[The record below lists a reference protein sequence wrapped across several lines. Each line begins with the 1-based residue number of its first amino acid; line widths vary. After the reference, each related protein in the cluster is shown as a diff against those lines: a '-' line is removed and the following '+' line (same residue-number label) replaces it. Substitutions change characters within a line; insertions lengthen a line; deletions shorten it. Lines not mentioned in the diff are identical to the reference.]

1 MGFPRLQAR
10 GAFHGRWTIPAAVPI
25 SPPGDIGVSMNFH
38 RALGSGPL
46 VSRLQPALIA
56 AAALVVAAALAT
68 RLSSDQIYM
77 QSERYV
83 ADLWMVMDAM
93 WRTSLDQRANV
104 DFVSP
109 IGPLF
114 YAMLAVPL
122 EFQAPSPAVL
132 LQANVLAGLLALLL
146 TLGITWRSLG
156 PGLSAL
162 SAALVFL
169 IAVSG
174 RDFGTSVAESSIGY
188 LAPYNRWSWAL
199 AFPAAL
205 GIFLPH
211 RARAYLPHILIGVA
225 TALLFYLK
233 LTFAA
238 VLLGCVA
245 ANFLIE
251 VVAGQDR
258 PEALRKAFIAVAAF
272 AAALAAGALFFSLGG
287 YLADV
292 ALAAKAGPPQAR
304 LGKAVMS
311 AFEAA
316 LFLAAALLLY
326 HLSGG
331 LRRKA
336 DWPDVLRLA
345 LLAASGAALL
355 VQNHDLTEAPLYF
368 ALPLLAFA
376 LGRRASPASP
386 EDRPDAGGN
395 SLPNHAFI
403 LMLIILAVPIANDLG
418 GMLFG
423 RLHES
428 RSPGAMIQAF
438 QGTPLQQV
446 RLSAVQ
452 DSDGVFSDSDVP
464 ASRCGHS
471 NCVAAFRTAEGLR
484 LLQRLNLADR
494 RVLPLA
500 FSNPFSA
507 LTRTPSP
514 RGALLWWHEGRS
526 FSAGHAPPGDSVFRE
541 VDVVLVPKNDG
552 TAETLTLLYGDV
564 LRRDY
569 VQAGESLNWIA
580 LARRQAGGRA
590 EPSRKGPELEAAE
603 QA

>member
-1 MGFPRLQAR
+1 M
-10 GAFHGRWTIPAAVPI
+10 
-25 SPPGDIGVSMNFH
+25 
-38 RALGSGPL
+38 
-46 VSRLQPALIA
+46 LIV
-56 AAALVVAAALAT
+56 LAALAT
-68 RLSSDQIYM
+68 RLSSDQIYL
-77 QSERYV
+77 QSERYI

-93 WRTSLDQRANV
+93 WRTSLDQRPNV

-109 IGPLF
+109 IGPFF
-114 YAMLAVPL
+114 YAMLGVPL
-122 EFQAPSPAVL
+122 QFQAPAPAVL
-132 LQANVLAGLLALLL
+132 LQANVLAGLLAVLL
-146 TLGITWRSLG
+146 TVGITWRALG

-169 IAVSG
+169 MAVSG
-174 RDFGTSVAESSIGY
+174 RDFGTSIAESSIGY

-199 AFPAAL
+199 SFPVAL

-211 RARAYLPHILIGVA
+211 PRRAWLAHALIGVA
-225 TALLFYLK
+225 IALLFYLK

-238 VLLGCVA
+238 VLLGCILV
-245 ANFLIE
+245 NFLIE
-251 VVAGQDR
+251 FVAGQDR
-258 PEALRKAFIAVAAF
+258 PEAFRKAVVALGAFAVA
-272 AAALAAGALFFSLGG
+272 LGVGALFFSLSH

-304 LGKAVMS
+304 LGKGVMS

-316 LFLAAALLLY
+316 LFLAVALQLY
-326 HLSGG
+326 FLSGG

-345 LLAASGAALL
+345 VLAASGVALL

-376 LGRRASPASP
+376 LGRRAATAGP
-386 EDRPDAGGN
+386 EDQPDTGRSGLAN
-395 SLPNHAFI
+395 PAFI
-403 LMLIILAVPIANDLG
+403 LLLTILAVPIVNDLG

-428 RSPGAMIQAF
+428 RSSGSMIQAF

-446 RLSAVQ
+446 RLSALR
-452 DSDGVFSDSDVP
+452 DADGVFSDADIE
-464 ASRCGHS
+464 ASRCSHS
-471 NCVAAFRTAEGLR
+471 NCVAAFRTAEGVR

-494 RVLPLA
+494 PVLPLA
-500 FSNPFSA
+500 FSNPFSV

-514 RGALLWWHEGRS
+514 RGPLLWWHEGRS
-526 FSAGHAPPGDSVFRE
+526 FSAGHAPPADAVFRE

-552 TAETLTLLYGDV
+552 TAETLTQVYAEV

-569 VQAGESLNWIA
+569 VQAGESSNWIA
-580 LARRQAGGRA
+580 LARRKAGARAQARDKGPGLKVA
-590 EPSRKGPELEAAE
+590 EPA
-603 QA
+603 

>member
-1 MGFPRLQAR
+1 
-10 GAFHGRWTIPAAVPI
+10 
-25 SPPGDIGVSMNFH
+25 
-38 RALGSGPL
+38 
-46 VSRLQPALIA
+46 
-56 AAALVVAAALAT
+56 
-68 RLSSDQIYM
+68 
-77 QSERYV
+77 
-83 ADLWMVMDAM
+83 
-93 WRTSLDQRANV
+93 
-104 DFVSP
+104 
-109 IGPLF
+109 
-114 YAMLAVPL
+114 
-122 EFQAPSPAVL
+122 
-132 LQANVLAGLLALLL
+132 
-146 TLGITWRSLG
+146 
-156 PGLSAL
+156 
-162 SAALVFL
+162 
-169 IAVSG
+169 
-174 RDFGTSVAESSIGY
+174 GTSVAESSIGY

-211 RARAYLPHILIGVA
+211 RPRAYLPHILIGLA
-225 TALLFYLK
+225 AALLFYLK

-238 VLLGCVA
+238 VLLGCLA

-251 VVAGQDR
+251 FAAGRDR
-258 PEALRKAFIAVAAF
+258 PEAFRKALTVLAAF
-272 AAALAAGALFFSLGG
+272 AAALAAGALFFSLGN

-316 LFLAAALLLY
+316 LFLAVALQLY
-326 HLSGG
+326 YLSGG

-376 LGRRASPASP
+376 LGRRAAAAAPAGQAVP
-386 EDRPDAGGN
+386 GGN

-403 LMLIILAVPIANDLG
+403 LMLIILAVPIGNDLG

-452 DSDGVFSDSDVP
+452 DADGVFSDADIQ

-507 LTRTPSP
+507 LTRTSSP

-526 FSAGHAPPGDSVFRE
+526 FSAAHAPRAEAVFRE

-552 TAETLTLLYGDV
+552 TAETLTRLYGDV

-569 VQAGESLNWIA
+569 VQAGESPNWIA
-580 LARRQAGGRA
+580 LARRQAGGGPDA
-590 EPSRKGPELEAAE
+590 VGKDPELEAADP
-603 QA
+603 A